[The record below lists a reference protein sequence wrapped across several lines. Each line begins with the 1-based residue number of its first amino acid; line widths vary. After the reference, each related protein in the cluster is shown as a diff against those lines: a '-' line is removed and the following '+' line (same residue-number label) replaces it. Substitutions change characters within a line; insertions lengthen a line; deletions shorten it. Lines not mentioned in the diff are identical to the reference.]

1 MLFFIQINLS
11 FKSIYLSQK
20 KKIHKSVYNQ
30 NTVGYQYKSSGR
42 QGYVWASFIDSSE
55 EDETDG

>member
-1 MLFFIQINLS
+1 MAFVKIKMEYVNDFVFIKINLS
-11 FKSIYLSQK
+11 FKSICSSQR

-42 QGYVWASFIDSSE
+42 Q
-55 EDETDG
+55 